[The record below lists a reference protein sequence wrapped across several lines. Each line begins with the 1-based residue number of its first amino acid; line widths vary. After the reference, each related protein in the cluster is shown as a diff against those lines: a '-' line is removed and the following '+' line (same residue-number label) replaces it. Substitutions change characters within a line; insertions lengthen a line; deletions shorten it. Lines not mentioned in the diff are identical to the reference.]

1 LLYVH
6 HGKQGD
12 EPKKQWV
19 VDSREHKWAIQ
30 CAVPKGKWRVT
41 WFNPGKAHAAGKQDM
56 TSDGSLLLSSPAYY
70 EDIAAIIERR

>member
-1 LLYVH
+1 
-6 HGKQGD
+6 
-12 EPKKQWV
+12 
-19 VDSREHKWAIQ
+19 
-30 CAVPKGKWRVT
+30 VT